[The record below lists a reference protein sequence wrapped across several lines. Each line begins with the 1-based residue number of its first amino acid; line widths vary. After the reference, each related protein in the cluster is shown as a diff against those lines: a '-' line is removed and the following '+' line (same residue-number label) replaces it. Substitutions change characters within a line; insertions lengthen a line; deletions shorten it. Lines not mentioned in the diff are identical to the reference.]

1 MDMARY
7 IKCSS
12 DRNSLIDYIDENY
25 NTEDNYEMLD
35 TAWSDLFPSVSQDD
49 SDPDEGMY
57 ANLSTS
63 QLTKLKNYLDGACY
77 YSSGGFSYE
86 FNKSEVN
93 VLIEAMENFSNPAFT
108 KDREMSRVA
117 KRILDKLQGQ

>member
-1 MDMARY
+1 MARY
-7 IKCSS
+7 IRCSS

-25 NTEDNYEMLD
+25 NTEDTYEMLD
-35 TAWSDLFPSVSQDD
+35 TAWNKLFPSVSQDD

-63 QLTKLKNYLDGACY
+63 QLTKLKDYLDGSY
-77 YSSGGFSYE
+77 GYSSGGFSYE
-86 FNKSEVN
+86 FNESEVN

-117 KRILDKLQGQ
+117 KRILNKLTNE

>member
-1 MDMARY
+1 MARY
-7 IKCSS
+7 IRCSS
-12 DRNSLIDYIDENY
+12 NRNSLIDYIDENY
-25 NTEDNYEMLD
+25 NTEDTYEMLD
-35 TAWSDLFPSVSQDD
+35 DAWNKLFPSVSQDD
-49 SDPDEGMY
+49 DDPDEGMY

-63 QLTKLKNYLDGACY
+63 QLTKLKDYLDDSSG

-86 FNKSEVN
+86 FNESEVN

-117 KRILDKLQGQ
+117 KRILDKLQGR

>member
-1 MDMARY
+1 MARY
-7 IKCSS
+7 IRCSS
-12 DRNSLIDYIDENY
+12 NRNSLIDYIDENY
-25 NTEDNYEMLD
+25 NTEDTYEMLD
-35 TAWSDLFPSVSQDD
+35 AAWGNLFPSVSQDD

-63 QLTKLKNYLDGACY
+63 QLSELKDYLDGASG

-86 FNKSEVN
+86 FNESEVN

-108 KDREMSRVA
+108 KDRELSRIA
-117 KRILDKLQGQ
+117 RRILNKLTSK

>member
-1 MDMARY
+1 MERY
-7 IKCSS
+7 IRCSS

-25 NTEDNYEMLD
+25 NTEDTYEMLD
-35 TAWSDLFPSVSQDD
+35 TAWNKLFPSVSQDD

-63 QLTKLKNYLDGACY
+63 QLTKLKDYLDGSY
-77 YSSGGFSYE
+77 GYSSGGFSYE
-86 FNKSEVN
+86 FNESEVN

-117 KRILDKLQGQ
+117 KRILNKLINE

>member
-35 TAWSDLFPSVSQDD
+35 TAWSRLFPSVSQDD
-49 SDPDEGMY
+49 DDPDEGMY

-63 QLTKLKNYLDGACY
+63 QLIKLKDYLDNSSGYA
-77 YSSGGFSYE
+77 SGGFSYE
-86 FNKSEVN
+86 FNESEVN

-108 KDREMSRVA
+108 KDREMSRIA
-117 KRILDKLQGQ
+117 KRILNKLTNE

>member
-1 MDMARY
+1 MAKY
-7 IKCSS
+7 IRCSY

-25 NTEDNYEMLD
+25 NTEDNYEVLD
-35 TAWSDLFPSVSQDD
+35 DAWSTLFPSVSQDD

-63 QLTKLKNYLDGACY
+63 QLTKLKDYLDDSSG

-86 FNKSEVN
+86 FNESEVN

-117 KRILDKLQGQ
+117 RRILNKLTHK

>member
-1 MDMARY
+1 MARY

-12 DRNSLIDYIDENY
+12 NRHSIIDYIDENY
-25 NTEDNYEMLD
+25 NTEDTYEMLD
-35 TAWSDLFPSVSQDD
+35 TAWGNLFPSVSQDD

-63 QLTKLKNYLDGACY
+63 QLIELKDYLDGASG

-86 FNKSEVN
+86 FNESEVN
-93 VLIEAMENFSNPAFT
+93 VLIEAMENFSDPAFT

-117 KRILDKLQGQ
+117 KRILNKLQGR

>member
-1 MDMARY
+1 MARY
-7 IKCSS
+7 VRCSS

-25 NTEDNYEMLD
+25 NTEDTYEMLD
-35 TAWSDLFPSVSQDD
+35 TAWNKLFPSVSQDD

-63 QLTKLKNYLDGACY
+63 QLTKLKDYLDGSY
-77 YSSGGFSYE
+77 GYSSGGFSYE
-86 FNKSEVN
+86 FNESEVN

-108 KDREMSRVA
+108 KNREMSRVA
-117 KRILDKLQGQ
+117 KRILNKLINE

>member
-1 MDMARY
+1 MARY
-7 IKCSS
+7 VRCSS

-25 NTEDNYEMLD
+25 NTEDTYEMLD
-35 TAWSDLFPSVSQDD
+35 TAWNKLFPSVSQDD

-63 QLTKLKNYLDGACY
+63 QLTKLKDYLDGSY
-77 YSSGGFSYE
+77 GYSSGGFSYE
-86 FNKSEVN
+86 FNESEVN

-117 KRILDKLQGQ
+117 KRILNKLINE

>member
-1 MDMARY
+1 MARY
-7 IKCSS
+7 IRCSS

-25 NTEDNYEMLD
+25 NTEDTYEMLD
-35 TAWSDLFPSVSQDD
+35 DAWNKLFPSVSQDD
-49 SDPDEGMY
+49 DDPDEGMY

-63 QLTKLKNYLDGACY
+63 QLTKLKDYLDDSSG

-86 FNKSEVN
+86 FNESEVN

-117 KRILDKLQGQ
+117 KRILDKLQGR

>member
-35 TAWSDLFPSVSQDD
+35 TAWSKLFPSVSQDD
-49 SDPDEGMY
+49 DDPDEGMY

-63 QLTKLKNYLDGACY
+63 QLIKLKDYLDNSSGYA
-77 YSSGGFSYE
+77 SGGFSYE
-86 FNKSEVN
+86 FNESEVN
-93 VLIEAMENFSNPAFT
+93 VLIEAMKNFSNPAFT
-108 KDREMSRVA
+108 KDREMSRIA
-117 KRILDKLQGQ
+117 KRILNKLTNE